1 MDRRKT
7 VMFIQEN
14 IQASLNKRQT
24 MKLKSNKSDDSSSD
38 SEYISDDWFSIV
50 ILIIKTMKYFLQHRG
65 PQYIFCLIL
74 AAYFIGQLIFR
85 L

>member
-24 MKLKSNKSDDSSSD
+24 MKLKSNKSDNSSSD
-38 SEYISDDWFSIV
+38 SEYLSDD
-50 ILIIKTMKYFLQHRG
+50 
-65 PQYIFCLIL
+65 
-74 AAYFIGQLIFR
+74 
-85 L
+85 